1 MENYILF
8 LDFQEQKY
16 FTKLRTS
23 SHCLHIETG
32 RYSRPT
38 TPAEERLCQICKN
51 GKVEDEEHFLMYCDL
66 YADLRNQLFESLSE
80 FSTFN
85 FQCNHDTFCLLMNY
99 SNGDCEFSREICKY
113 ITACFNIRQQTI
125 DQ

>member
-23 SHCLHIETG
+23 SHCLHRETG

-51 GKVEDEEHFLMYCDL
+51 GNFEDEEHLFMYCDL
-66 YADLRNQLFESLSE
+66 YADFRNQLFEYLSE

-85 FQCNHDTFCLLMNY
+85 VQCNNDTLFLLMNY
-99 SNGDCEFSREICKY
+99 NNGDYKFSRR
-113 ITACFNIRQQTI
+113 NM
-125 DQ
+125 